1 MPGIDRS
8 PRGPDLE
15 LDISH
20 LFTGHEMH
28 PGSKFVLAAKNQSP
42 ERSVTF
48 EVEEQ
53 TAKERCEASLADM
66 ESRVGPSQLVLRIKG
81 TPPPPVPALPLTRY
95 GGIRSLPLVCAWLFT
110 YFPTE

>member
-28 PGSKFVLAAKNQSP
+28 PGSKLVLAGKNQSP

-48 EVEEQ
+48 EIEER
-53 TAKERCEASLADM
+53 TAKECREASLADM
-66 ESRVGPSQLVLRIKG
+66 ESRVEWQAKDISRVIRTADPERHGIELSLLRHVSPIEWDNIVL
-81 TPPPPVPALPLTRY
+81 
-95 GGIRSLPLVCAWLFT
+95 
-110 YFPTE
+110 